1 MWPVRLVHNVT
12 LVHMLTNYQRQLV
25 KRYLMT
31 AGKVR
36 GMKTSLKY
44 SMNLTA
50 LNPI

>member
-1 MWPVRLVHNVT
+1 MWLVR
-12 LVHMLTNYQRQLV
+12 LVHMLTNCQKQLV

-36 GMKTSLKY
+36 GTKTSSKY